1 MVTEVASGPF
11 ACALARIHG
20 DDAAMGRVRNK
31 VYTQEI
37 YLRELIQL
45 QTLADSVLT
54 LIEGSLH

>member
-1 MVTEVASGPF
+1 MASGPF